1 VEILIYLITY
11 LIAIAITTAVLAAS
25 LFLVEDIRSSS
36 FKEFGAVP
44 TLARCAGLCI
54 VTNLLGLLPFGWL
67 LGLVVWFV
75 GIMLLFQKTF
85 GQTLILF
92 VINALFGCGVA
103 GAIGFLLGRMVGD
116 GATM

>member
-1 VEILIYLITY
+1 MEILIYLITY

-25 LFLVEDIRSSS
+25 LFLVEDIQSSS
-36 FKEFGAVP
+36 FKEFGAGP

-54 VTNLLGLLPFGWL
+54 VTNLLGLLPLGWL

-85 GQTLILF
+85 AQTLILL
-92 VINALFGCGVA
+92 INALFGCGVA
-103 GAIGFLLGRMVGD
+103 GAIGFLLGRMVAD
-116 GATM
+116 GAAM